1 MAPSDRLRSSS
12 AAKRKGS
19 RKGSAKAAPPP
30 PKQGLSKAAKRA
42 ATVAA
47 KKAKDREV
55 EDQDDASDGS
65 SEVDEESGDKDSGGD
80 DGTGSSSS
88 SGSDISEDTMALV
101 KQIDDRRAAKKR
113 KLAGK
118 STAVVTA
125 SAAKTSVDKAAR
137 KALSNDAA
145 VAKEKRKKSR
155 DTLGRIIAKIGTG
168 TVAEK
173 ASLKISGL
181 PKARKATSSKKDKRK
196 APSSPEAEP
205 SSDEDGEEDDDVVEL
220 PAVPATTRRIRTTVN
235 KLISWLSKST
245 FTLLPTPLPA
255 FALAEGHLS
264 LVYTASLLT
273 ASAWYPPGAQPTY
286 EMYLG
291 LLEVVQRS
299 LPQLFTGSPD
309 NLPIANLHVF
319 EIMTNFKA
327 QLDQAF
333 RILEGQQ
340 VLIDLTFGAFIT
352 QLCADGHAFDP
363 VAAVVKLM
371 STLSNSVAAR
381 KTKTS
386 INDSCNGSRAS
397 STVSQHQHR
406 QQRQQQQQPSG
417 GGKGSAGTHKGG
429 GKGGGKNGQQRPP
442 PPPGLPGM
450 VWLGSY
456 GAWCRQP
463 YDSNG
468 TYLKHACVKCG
479 AGSIAP
485 NPGHHGTACLATV
498 AEKADWLQHA
508 RAVR

>member
-1 MAPSDRLRSSS
+1 MAPSQATRSS

-19 RKGSAKAAPPP
+19 HKGSGKTGPPHS
-30 PKQGLSKAAKRA
+30 KQVKSSAQKRA
-42 ATVAA
+42 ATIAA
-47 KKAKDREV
+47 KKAKDSEV
-55 EDQDDASDGS
+55 EEEDEAAGDDSSEEEKGS
-65 SEVDEESGDKDSGGD
+65 SEQDSGCE
-80 DGTGSSSS
+80 DGTEGSSSA
-88 SGSDISEDTMALV
+88 GSDISEDTMALV

-125 SAAKTSVDKAAR
+125 SAAKTSVDKPAR

-155 DTLGRIIAKIGTG
+155 ATLGRIIAKIGTG

-173 ASLKISGL
+173 ASLKISRL

-340 VLIDLTFGAFIT
+340 VLIDLTCGAFIT

-381 KTKTS
+381 KTKAS

-406 QQRQQQQQPSG
+406 QPRQQQQQPSG